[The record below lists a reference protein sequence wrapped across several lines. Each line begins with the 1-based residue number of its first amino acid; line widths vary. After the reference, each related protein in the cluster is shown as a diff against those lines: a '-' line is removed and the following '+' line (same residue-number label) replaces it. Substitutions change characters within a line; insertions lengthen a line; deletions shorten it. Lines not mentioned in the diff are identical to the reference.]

1 MPNYPPPDHCSGEPR
16 ESVLPTG
23 LTVSRVHSSE
33 FAATS
38 FNPRLAES
46 PFKGGRF
53 DGTPDDPTPFLYAA
67 EEDAAAVAEALLR
80 DVPFDTQP
88 RILGRAR
95 IRNKC
100 LSWIRST
107 RDLHLVRLVDGED
120 LAQVGQDIWLVTCES
135 NQYQA
140 TRVWAQAIRRW
151 APWCE
156 GLVWRSRREPRSLD
170 YIFFEDRM
178 GPEGSPFE
186 EVVDP
191 GGQLALGD
199 SRLDQGLG
207 QVYLEGIVLRYAI
220 TLGP

>member
-23 LTVSRVHSSE
+23 LTISRVHSSE

-38 FNPRLAES
+38 FNPRLAKS

-53 DGTPDDPTPFLYAA
+53 DGTPDDPYPFLYAA
-67 EEDAAAVAEALLR
+67 EEDDAAVAEALLR
-80 DVPFDTQP
+80 DVPFDTQ
-88 RILGRAR
+88 
-95 IRNKC
+95 
-100 LSWIRST
+100 
-107 RDLHLVRLVDGED
+107 
-120 LAQVGQDIWLVTCES
+120 
-135 NQYQA
+135 
-140 TRVWAQAIRRW
+140 
-151 APWCE
+151 
-156 GLVWRSRREPRSLD
+156 PRSLD

-199 SRLDQGLG
+199 NRLDQGLG
-207 QVYLEGIVLRYAI
+207 QVYLEGIVQRYAI

>member
-1 MPNYPPPDHCSGEPR
+1 
-16 ESVLPTG
+16 
-23 LTVSRVHSSE
+23 VHSSE

-38 FNPRLAES
+38 FNPRPAKS

-53 DGTPDDPTPFLYAA
+53 DGTPEDSCSFLYAA

-80 DVPFDTQP
+80 DVPFDQQP
-88 RILGRAR
+88 RLLERAR
-95 IRNKC
+95 IKNRC

-120 LAQVGQDIWLVTCES
+120 LAQVDQDIWLVTCES
-135 NQYQA
+135 NQYQS

-156 GLVWRSRREPRSLD
+156 GLVWRSRREPRSLV

-186 EVVDP
+186 GVVDP
-191 GGQLALGD
+191 DGRLAPGD
-199 SRLDQGLG
+199 NRLDQGLG
-207 QVYLEGIVLRYAI
+207 EVYLEQIVQRYAI
-220 TLGP
+220 TLGL